1 MIKNILSS
9 IRQQR
14 LSAALNVSGLAIAL
28 TITYFIL
35 SQYYFHE
42 HWNRGIKDYKRIYR
56 IDSRI
61 GSDTWT
67 AFLKKELQDRLKAGS
82 PHVESCLVFDR
93 RGAFTPIEF
102 PGNEEASGGLFAI
115 TATEEN
121 LSTLSVNF
129 VAGSRDKIIN
139 GNGIAIAQSYA
150 KKMNIEPG
158 DDAIIG
164 GKSCTVEAIF
174 EDFPD
179 NSDFDVN
186 RLICSPQ
193 IANIA
198 SRSESNGN
206 LYIKL
211 RNTDDHRLFLESA
224 AAIIANMDGDEYKK
238 VGSANI
244 HEHLRLV
251 RLDRTKE
258 MQDLD
263 AYAGFTMPAQSGY
276 FWSFWAIA
284 ITLLSIA
291 FINYF
296 NFFVALIPRRIRNIN
311 ICKVMGAERSSIAI
325 ELLFE
330 SVLLVSVALALSLL
344 LIQTLPQDTLVNN
357 PTTADKIHTF
367 TVLAAISITAA
378 VATAAYPAWYVTS
391 FPPAFVLKGSFAAGT
406 SGRIIR
412 NTLLGLQYV
421 VSFLF
426 IILALAQYSHF
437 ISLKGRALGF
447 DKDFYMY
454 SFVTYTHQMDEY
466 AAALKKCDAVADVT
480 FNWSRP
486 LIDYYP
492 TEIHSMNLD
501 KRITLNY
508 QSVAHNYTQFM
519 GIEIIEGRAFNGS
532 EDGDKIIIT
541 QSVKEK
547 FGIQIGDRLSHNY
560 STYSE
565 VIGVCRDFVNHPLS
579 HITAPPTILH
589 YRKADNLSEV
599 YFKLADGYT
608 LSDVA
613 PHIEKLRQDFDPKQ
627 KRARIKHFDDIFRT
641 AHEGIILSAYTY
653 ATFALVAVAVALL
666 GVFGMVFFETQHRR
680 KEIAIRRVNGATR
693 GNILRQLTQRYFKIL
708 TIGYILA
715 LPIAIAII
723 VADGST
729 SESITASI
737 FIATIIMVALLTFAI
752 VAASSWKALNE
763 NPSEVISKG

>member
-1 MIKNILSS
+1 MFKNILSS
-9 IRQQR
+9 IKQQK
-14 LSAALNVSGLAIAL
+14 LSATLNICSLAISL
-28 TITYFIL
+28 TITYLIL
-35 SQYYFHE
+35 SNYYFYE
-42 HWNRGIKDYKRIYR
+42 HWNQGIKDYKRIYR
-56 IDSRI
+56 VDTRID
-61 GSDTWT
+61 SDTWT
-67 AFLKKELQDRLKAGS
+67 AFLKKELQERLKAGS
-82 PHVESCLVFDR
+82 PHVESCLIFDR

-102 PGNEEASGGLFAI
+102 PGNEEASGSLFAI

-129 VAGSRDKIIN
+129 VADSRDKIIN
-139 GNGIAIAQSYA
+139 GNGIAIARSYA
-150 KKMNIEPG
+150 QKMNIEPG
-158 DDAIIG
+158 DDAIIR

-258 MQDLD
+258 TQDLD
-263 AYAGFTMPAQSGY
+263 AYAGFTMPAQRGY
-276 FWSFWAIA
+276 FWSLWAIA

-330 SVLLVSVALALSLL
+330 SVLLVSVSLALSLL
-344 LIQTLPQDTLVNN
+344 LIDTLPEELIGKTVTASEKLYTYTILTLISI
-357 PTTADKIHTF
+357 A
-367 TVLAAISITAA
+367 AAI
-378 VATAAYPAWYVTS
+378 ATAAYPAWYVTS

-406 SGRIIR
+406 SGRVIR

-437 ISLKGRALGF
+437 ISLKKRDIGF
-447 DKDFYMY
+447 DKDFYVY
-454 SFVTYTHQMDEY
+454 SFNTYTHQQDEY
-466 AAALKKCDAVADVT
+466 AAALKKCEAVEDVT
-480 FNWSRP
+480 FHWGRP
-486 LIDYYP
+486 LIDYYA

-501 KRITLNY
+501 KKMSLNY

-519 GIEIIEGRAFNGS
+519 EIEIIEGRNFSDN
-532 EDGDKIIIT
+532 EDGDKFIIT
-541 QSVKEK
+541 ESVKEK
-547 FGIQIGDRLSHNY
+547 YGVQIGDCLSDNN

-565 VIGVCRDFVNHPLS
+565 VIGVCRNFTSAPLS
-579 HITAPPTILH
+579 SVVAPSVLH
-589 YRKADNLSEV
+589 YKKNNNLSGV

-608 LSDVA
+608 LTDVA
-613 PHIEKLRQDFDPKQ
+613 PHIEKLRQEFDPKQ
-627 KRARIKHFDDIFRT
+627 KRAQIEHFDDIFKI
-641 AHEGIILSAYTY
+641 AHEGIIYSAYTF
-653 ATFALVAVAVALL
+653 ALFALVAVAVALL

-693 GNILRQLTQRYFKIL
+693 GNILRQLTQRYLKI
-708 TIGYILA
+708 IGICYIIA
-715 LPIAIAII
+715 APITIAII
-723 VADGST
+723 LADGST
-729 SESITASI
+729 SESTTPLIFVIA
-737 FIATIIMVALLTFAI
+737 FIAVALLTFAI

>member
-14 LSAALNVSGLAIAL
+14 LSAALNVTGLAIAL
-28 TITYFIL
+28 TVTYFIL

-93 RGAFTPIEF
+93 RGAFTLIEF

-139 GNGIAIAQSYA
+139 GNGIAIARSYA
-150 KKMNIEPG
+150 QKMNIEPG

-198 SRSESNGN
+198 SRSEINGN

-224 AAIIANMDGDEYKK
+224 AAIIANMDGEEYKK
-238 VGSANI
+238 VDSANI

-258 MQDLD
+258 TQDLD
-263 AYAGFTMPAQSGY
+263 AYAGFTMPAQRGY

-344 LIQTLPQDTLVNN
+344 LIQTLPQDTLGNSL
-357 PTTADKIHTF
+357 TIADKIHTF

-466 AAALKKCDAVADVT
+466 AAALKKCNAVTDVT
-480 FNWSRP
+480 FNWDRP

-501 KRITLNY
+501 KKITLDY

-547 FGIQIGDRLSHNY
+547 FGIQIGDRLSHNN

-589 YRKADNLSEV
+589 YRKADNLSGV

-627 KRARIKHFDDIFRT
+627 KRAQIKHFDDIFRT

-653 ATFALVAVAVALL
+653 AIFALVAVAVALL
-666 GVFGMVFFETQHRR
+666 GVFGMVFFETQHHR

>member
-1 MIKNILSS
+1 MLKNILSS

-93 RGAFTPIEF
+93 RGAFTLIEF

-198 SRSESNGN
+198 SRSKSNGN

-238 VGSANI
+238 VDSANI

-258 MQDLD
+258 TQDLD
-263 AYAGFTMPAQSGY
+263 AYAGFTMPAQRGY

-344 LIQTLPQDTLVNN
+344 LIQTLPQDTLGNSL
-357 PTTADKIHTF
+357 TTADKIHTF

-391 FPPAFVLKGSFAAGT
+391 FPPAFVLKGSFASGT

-426 IILALAQYSHF
+426 IILALAQYCHF

-454 SFVTYTHQMDEY
+454 SFSIYTHQMDEY
-466 AAALKKCDAVADVT
+466 AAALKKCDAVTDVT

-492 TEIHSMNLD
+492 AEIHSMNLD
-501 KRITLNY
+501 KRMTLNY

-547 FGIQIGDRLSHNY
+547 FGIQIGDRLSHNN

-589 YRKADNLSEV
+589 YRKADNLSGV

-627 KRARIKHFDDIFRT
+627 KRAQIKHFDDIFRT

-653 ATFALVAVAVALL
+653 AIFALVAVAVALL

-737 FIATIIMVALLTFAI
+737 FIATFVMVALLTFAI